1 METALCAAPTEQR
14 AAAPADPL
22 AVHGIMI
29 EVEAL
34 LAAADALLGTC
45 GEFRI
50 SATRDDPEYTK
61 THKGSAEADLRRAV
75 MAAKAVLD
83 AEDAA

>member
-1 METALCAAPTEQR
+1 METAFCAALAQER

-22 AVHGIMI
+22 AVHGMTI
-29 EVEAL
+29 EFEAL
-34 LAAADALLGTC
+34 VAAADALLGTC

-75 MAAKAVLD
+75 AAAKAALE
-83 AEDAA
+83 AEGAA